1 MIAEE
6 RGGAPSASAM
16 ERLGLC
22 AGSHQA
28 SSGIKEPESE
38 AARSGSRI
46 HGLVAGEQV
55 SAATTEEL
63 EMAGRCLTMAE
74 SLTQRTFGHP
84 VGDCETVSCEER
96 LWSEGRAFSGKADLV
111 ITSGRR
117 GMIVDYK
124 TGRGEVAPPSS
135 NQQLRALAVL
145 VSEHW
150 ANELDMVGVAIV
162 QPLVNNHPEVAWY
175 DLKALASAKSEV
187 YSIVAAAAAPDAK
200 RVAGPVQ
207 CKYCPAKS
215 RCPEAD
221 REVAEM
227 TLIPEGIMAL
237 TAEQM
242 SRKLDACKVAEDV
255 IWAIREEARHRIE
268 NGEGIAGWEM
278 KAGNTREIITN
289 PNEVFSRFTN
299 LGGTEGQFMTSVTI
313 AKGKL
318 SDALKDATGAKG
330 KELKDQMERL
340 LVGCVEEKQNA
351 PSLVKTK

>member
-1 MIAEE
+1 
-6 RGGAPSASAM
+6 
-16 ERLGLC
+16 
-22 AGSHQA
+22 
-28 SSGIKEPESE
+28 
-38 AARSGSRI
+38 
-46 HGLVAGEQV
+46 
-55 SAATTEEL
+55 
-63 EMAGRCLTMAE
+63 
-74 SLTQRTFGHP
+74 
-84 VGDCETVSCEER
+84 
-96 LWSEGRAFSGKADLV
+96 
-111 ITSGRR
+111 
-117 GMIVDYK
+117 
-124 TGRGEVAPPSS
+124 
-135 NQQLRALAVL
+135 
-145 VSEHW
+145 
-150 ANELDMVGVAIV
+150 
-162 QPLVNNHPEVAWY
+162 
-175 DLKALASAKSEV
+175 
-187 YSIVAAAAAPDAK
+187 
-200 RVAGPVQ
+200 
-207 CKYCPAKS
+207 
-215 RCPEAD
+215 
-221 REVAEM
+221 
-227 TLIPEGIMAL
+227 MAL